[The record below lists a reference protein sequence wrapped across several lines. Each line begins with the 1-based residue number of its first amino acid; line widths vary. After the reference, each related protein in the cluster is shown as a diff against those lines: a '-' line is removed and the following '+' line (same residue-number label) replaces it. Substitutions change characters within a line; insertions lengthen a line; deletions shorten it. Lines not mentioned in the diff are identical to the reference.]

1 MLIKADRATVE
12 AHQHGFW
19 PAAMARDRFGM
30 EPAISWVAVLGVALF
45 AHDEPRHGRARA
57 IVRNAVHDAQA
68 RSAMRTIGKWVAVAP
83 CERVNDFLRACR
95 ADRSVRRHFRMR
107 HSAGA
112 LRDTKRIRQHIEKE
126 ARLHPVDACERRRLE
141 LYPADEGSDCRFPSA
156 NADEDAIR
164 IVQYFARK
172 TKFPRVA
179 PDRRAKSDALYPSP
193 NADLDCNDLLRCG
206 AARVQIHRTTSHRGT
221 PLLPKPV
228 MTKVSPQQAGRCHDY
243 PKPFVWTASSTAI
256 LEKVAVGAKC

>member
-1 MLIKADRATVE
+1 MRRRVALHPADR
-12 AHQHGFW
+12 
-19 PAAMARDRFGM
+19 
-30 EPAISWVAVLGVALF
+30 
-45 AHDEPRHGRARA
+45 
-57 IVRNAVHDAQA
+57 
-68 RSAMRTIGKWVAVAP
+68 
-83 CERVNDFLRACR
+83 
-95 ADRSVRRHFRMR
+95 
-107 HSAGA
+107 
-112 LRDTKRIRQHIEKE
+112 
-126 ARLHPVDACERRRLE
+126 
-141 LYPADEGSDCRFPSA
+141 GSNLRFPSA

-179 PDRRAKSDALYPSP
+179 PDRRPKSDALYPSP
-193 NADLDCNDLLRCG
+193 NADLDCNHLLRCA

-256 LEKVAVGAKC
+256 LEKVAAGAKCQSRYASFRVPSVWLSPRDARVRQHASTIALRAPCSLPCR